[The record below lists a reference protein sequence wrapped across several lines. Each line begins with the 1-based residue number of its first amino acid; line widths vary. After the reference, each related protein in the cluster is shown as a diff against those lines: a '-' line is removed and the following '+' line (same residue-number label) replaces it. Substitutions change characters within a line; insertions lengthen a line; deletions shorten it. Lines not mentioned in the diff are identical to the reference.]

1 MGKKLFGKFG
11 FTDLNLGWKL
21 GIGFGLII
29 LLLLVVAYTSI
40 TNFQDIAYQVEIK
53 NKTTQSEMNLALAR
67 IEQVRF
73 EADGSFETADL
84 VNAYLDESVNL
95 VSEVETLMLSQT
107 NRENANK
114 LVTATENFRSE
125 FNNYVALENEKV
137 EQGIQRA
144 NAAANTIDAIRETL
158 LLETEY
164 IRGLST
170 PEEIQAAFSNYRLL
184 KEVFD
189 AYMEV
194 RISAN
199 KFIATESDVNADSLR
214 VHLQDTHKTLDTV
227 KSTLNDPA
235 VLEQVDKAIAALELY
250 ETAFEKYYT
259 LVQEQQTEQDEM
271 RTSAAEASALA
282 LTIQEGV
289 NGFIANLE
297 ESSMRGNI
305 IITGL
310 ALVLGI
316 FISIFITRSVA
327 KPINQIN
334 ETMDH
339 IASYDLTQP
348 FPEGLLSRKDEM
360 GSLATALKKIHN
372 SLIDIIRSLA
382 ENAELLSASSQELA
396 STSGVTGESSTEIA
410 RAITEIAQGA
420 TEQAKSTESG
430 VFEVSE
436 LGDLIESEQ
445 ELVGEL
451 YTAAK
456 EVDALKDEGLVAI
469 QTLINETKKNSEA
482 SDSVYNIILDTNNS
496 AERIEEASQMINSIA
511 DQTNLLA
518 LNAAIEAAR
527 AGESGRGFAV
537 VADEIR
543 VLAEQSRKFTSDISE
558 TIQDLMEKANQAV
571 KTIEYAKEIVA
582 TQTESVD
589 TTSSKFDGIKVS
601 VDSMQSIIDTI
612 KDSGQTMNTKKNSI
626 VSVMENLSSI
636 AEENAAGTEEASAS
650 VEEQTASIQE
660 ISSASQELASLAE
673 VMQSIVAKFTV

>member
-1 MGKKLFGKFG
+1 MAF
-11 FTDLNLGWKL
+11 
-21 GIGFGLII
+21 
-29 LLLLVVAYTSI
+29 
-40 TNFQDIAYQVEIK
+40 
-53 NKTTQSEMNLALAR
+53 
-67 IEQVRF
+67 
-73 EADGSFETADL
+73 
-84 VNAYLDESVNL
+84 
-95 VSEVETLMLSQT
+95 LSP
-107 NRENANK
+107 
-114 LVTATENFRSE
+114 F
-125 FNNYVALENEKV
+125 
-137 EQGIQRA
+137 
-144 NAAANTIDAIRETL
+144 
-158 LLETEY
+158 
-164 IRGLST
+164 
-170 PEEIQAAFSNYRLL
+170 
-184 KEVFD
+184 
-189 AYMEV
+189 
-194 RISAN
+194 
-199 KFIATESDVNADSLR
+199 
-214 VHLQDTHKTLDTV
+214 
-227 KSTLNDPA
+227 
-235 VLEQVDKAIAALELY
+235 
-250 ETAFEKYYT
+250 
-259 LVQEQQTEQDEM
+259 
-271 RTSAAEASALA
+271 
-282 LTIQEGV
+282 
-289 NGFIANLE
+289 
-297 ESSMRGNI
+297 
-305 IITGL
+305 
-310 ALVLGI
+310 
-316 FISIFITRSVA
+316 FITRSVA

-558 TIQDLMEKANQAV
+558 TIQDLMEKSQ
-571 KTIEYAKEIVA
+571 
-582 TQTESVD
+582 
-589 TTSSKFDGIKVS
+589 SSG
-601 VDSMQSIIDTI
+601 
-612 KDSGQTMNTKKNSI
+612 
-626 VSVMENLSSI
+626 
-636 AEENAAGTEEASAS
+636 
-650 VEEQTASIQE
+650 
-660 ISSASQELASLAE
+660 
-673 VMQSIVAKFTV
+673 

>member
-1 MGKKLFGKFG
+1 MGKQLFKG
-11 FTDLNLGWKL
+11 FNFTNLKLGWKL

-29 LLLLVVAYTSI
+29 LLLLTVAYTSI

-53 NKTTQSEMNLALAR
+53 NKTAQSEMNLALAR

-73 EADGSFETADL
+73 EADGAFETADL
-84 VNAYLDESVNL
+84 VNTYLDESVGL
-95 VSEVETLMLSQT
+95 VSEVEKLMLSQT
-107 NRENANK
+107 NKDNANK
-114 LVTATENFRSE
+114 LITATENFRSE
-125 FNNYVALENEKV
+125 FGDYVALENAKI
-137 EQGIQRA
+137 EQGQQRA
-144 NAAANTIDAIRETL
+144 QAAANTIDAIRQTL

-164 IRGLST
+164 IRGLSS
-170 PEEIQAAFSNYRLL
+170 PEDIQAAFGNYRLL
-184 KEVFD
+184 KDVFD

-194 RISAN
+194 RVSAN
-199 KFIATESDVNADSLR
+199 KFVGSESDENAISLR
-214 VHLQDTHKTLDTV
+214 EHLQDTRASLEKAKNTLTSATV
-227 KSTLNDPA
+227 LQQID
-235 VLEQVDKAIAALELY
+235 IALEALNVY
-250 ETAFEKYYT
+250 ETAFEKYYS
-259 LVQEQQTEQDEM
+259 LIQDQKQAQAEM
-271 RTSAAEASALA
+271 RTSAADASALA

-289 NGFIANLE
+289 NGFISNLE

-305 IITGL
+305 IITAI
-310 ALVLGI
+310 ALVLGA
-316 FISIFITRSVA
+316 FISVFITRSIT

-334 ETMDH
+334 EAMDY
-339 IASYDLTQP
+339 IASYDLTQT
-348 FPEGLLSRKDEM
+348 FPEGLLNRKDEM
-360 GSLATALKKIHN
+360 GSLATSLKKIHN
-372 SLIDIIRSLA
+372 SLIDIIKSLA

-445 ELVGEL
+445 ELVGDL
-451 YTAAK
+451 YSAAK
-456 EVDALKDEGLVAI
+456 QVDALKDEGLVAI
-469 QTLINETKKNSEA
+469 QTLINETQKNSEA
-482 SDSVYNIILDTNNS
+482 SDSVYTIILDTNNS

-571 KTIEYAKEIVA
+571 KTIEYAKEIVE
-582 TQTESVD
+582 TQTESVN

-601 VDSMQSIIDTI
+601 VDNMQGIIDTI
-612 KDSGQTMNTKKNSI
+612 KESGQTMNTKKNSI

-650 VEEQTASIQE
+650 VEEQTASIEE